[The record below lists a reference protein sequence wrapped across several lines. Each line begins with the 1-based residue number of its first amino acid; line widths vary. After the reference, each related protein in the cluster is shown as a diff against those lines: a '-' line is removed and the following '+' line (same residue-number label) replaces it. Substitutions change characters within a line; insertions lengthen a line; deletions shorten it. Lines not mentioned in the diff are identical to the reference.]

1 MLHCLFDP
9 FAGLRINRPP
19 ECRCRGALQG
29 CVAIVNRHSAAHR
42 ETVTPLH
49 IAPDPQP
56 GLKQPRWVW
65 AIVLGL
71 SALLIA
77 LACLLGSVF
86 KQSLHT
92 LAVTTPLAAE
102 PSLLRYTAQLT
113 NQALSDKQRL
123 LDAYAY
129 TLGFVDTSDS
139 LAKKQW
145 LNSHGDL
152 VGRLFEETW
161 LIFLPSANATDAVPA
176 DMVSWLLRP
185 GQAAVATPL
194 TGSVAS
200 KFSEILTH
208 KLTASVE
215 ISYLVEQGQTRVVH
229 ASPALNKQGE
239 PIALLVALT
248 PLNGY
253 LSLDGLGCLNNPD
266 RQYTLPMPSDSAV
279 LGPFIINA
287 HKQLL
292 ATSAGQSTEQLQT
305 LLNQAS
311 KQWQAANPPWSHSD
325 YALQWQRIPGTTW
338 QMGLAIAQAEPLATG
353 SSSWRHALGLAD
365 EDDGLRWA
373 LVALCLVLALGV
385 LAWLGCVYQRRKS
398 GHTPA
403 SNAPQPHAS
412 QNSDPLN
419 AAPPHRHAGRPLGKA
434 VQALDSQQPA
444 PPIAHSKPPST
455 LPPPLSLS
463 MDQLKH
469 SHQCLVLLQHSK
481 IQAMSQGALEFLQA
495 GRAQPAP
502 RAIHNLLAQPDDYE
516 RLRILI
522 GAAGQNLQPFSF
534 TTEIIDGLGFRHVV
548 YAQVYPP
555 RADAPHQRLV
565 VFEAEQAR
573 LARQCPA
580 GLLPQT
586 MQQLNPIS
594 HLPTFAYWHALLEG
608 QLRLSELQPPP
619 LSDAAVTDRD
629 PPGYVL
635 YLAIDGFASLSSAGS
650 NAFNDEALRYTA
662 NVLTNALSQLPLR
675 HLLGHIQKEQ
685 FALACFGL
693 DAQHAQ
699 QLAEQLQHTIAH
711 VQASYQGAPMLLS
724 ISVGLAALPQRLHA
738 LDTQLNA
745 ADLACFDAA
754 SKGIAGLEVA
764 KPYNAA
770 AVA

>member
-1 MLHCLFDP
+1 M
-9 FAGLRINRPP
+9 
-19 ECRCRGALQG
+19 
-29 CVAIVNRHSAAHR
+29 
-42 ETVTPLH
+42 TPLH
-49 IAPDPQP
+49 IAPDPQR

-86 KQSLHT
+86 KQSLHAP
-92 LAVTTPLAAE
+92 AVTTPLAAE

-129 TLGFVDTSDS
+129 TLGFVDTNDS
-139 LAKKQW
+139 LATKQW

-161 LIFLPSANATDAVPA
+161 LIFLPSANTTDAAPA
-176 DMVSWLLRP
+176 DVVSWLLRP

-194 TGSVAS
+194 TGPVAG
-200 KFSEILTH
+200 KFSEILAH
-208 KLTASVE
+208 KLTASIE

-239 PIALLVALT
+239 PIAVLVALT
-248 PLNGY
+248 PLSGY

-292 ATSAGQSTEQLQT
+292 ATSAGQNTEQLQT

-311 KQWQAANPPWSHSD
+311 KQWQAANPPWSDSD

-338 QMGLAIAQAEPLATG
+338 QMGLAIAQAEPLTSA
-353 SSSWRHALGLAD
+353 SLSWHHALGLVA
-365 EDDGLRWA
+365 EDGELSWA
-373 LVALCLVLALGV
+373 LVALGLVLALGL
-385 LAWLGCVYQRRKS
+385 LAWLGCVYQRRRT
-398 GHTPA
+398 GHTLA

-412 QNSDPLN
+412 ANSDPMK
-419 AAPPHRHAGRPLGKA
+419 AGRSDRHAGLPLGKA
-434 VQALDSQQPA
+434 VLALDSQRSA
-444 PPIAHSKPPST
+444 PPIPHSKPPGT
-455 LPPPLSLS
+455 PPPPLSLS

-469 SHQCLVLLQHSK
+469 SRQCLVLLQHSK

-495 GRAQPAP
+495 DRAQPTP
-502 RAIHNLLAQPDDYE
+502 RAIHNLLAQPGDYE

-522 GAAGQNLQPFSF
+522 GAAGQNLQPFSLV
-534 TTEIIDGLGFRHVV
+534 TEIIDGLGFRHVV

-555 RADAPHQRLV
+555 SADTPDQRLV

-573 LARQCPA
+573 LTRLCPA
-580 GLLPQT
+580 SLLPHT

-608 QLRLSELQPPP
+608 QLRLNELQPRPP
-619 LSDAAVTDRD
+619 LDAAEAERA

-662 NVLTNALSQLPLR
+662 NALTNALSQLPLR

-699 QLAEQLQHTIAH
+699 QLAEHLQRTIAH
-711 VQASYQGAPMLLS
+711 LQASYQGAPMLLS

-738 LDTQLNA
+738 LDAQLNA

-764 KPYNAA
+764 KPSSAA
-770 AVA
+770 AMA